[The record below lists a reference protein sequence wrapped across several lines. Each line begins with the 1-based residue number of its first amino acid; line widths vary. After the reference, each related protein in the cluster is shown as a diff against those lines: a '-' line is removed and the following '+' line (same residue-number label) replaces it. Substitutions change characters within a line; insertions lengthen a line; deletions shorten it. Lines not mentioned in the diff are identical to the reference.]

1 MSDTT
6 NMRADEIHVINQDLI
21 DFINSN
27 LTQLGQSISLIEK
40 KDYLEKRKILSGASI
55 GSHIRHILE
64 LFVELEKGYESGLV
78 QYEARARDKDLE
90 TDPLL
95 AASMIEKISASLLK
109 PNKHLKLSFCFD
121 LASNKTSYVS
131 TNYWRE
137 LAYNLEHMIHHM
149 AIIRIGF
156 SEITNYS
163 VPADYGV
170 AFATLQYRK
179 SCAQ

>member
-1 MSDTT
+1 MTL
-6 NMRADEIHVINQDLI
+6 INKIIPEENQDINVDLI
-21 DFINSN
+21 DSINAS
-27 LTQLGQSISLIEK
+27 LTQLKHSIATIEQK
-40 KDYLEKRKILSGASI
+40 EYLAKRGILSEASI

-95 AASMIEKISASLLK
+95 ATSMIEKISASLLK
-109 PNKHLKLSFCFD
+109 PNKHLQLSFCFE

-156 SEITNYS
+156 SEISNYS
-163 VPADYGV
+163 VPEDYGV

>member
-1 MSDTT
+1 MTLT
-6 NMRADEIHVINQDLI
+6 NKIIPEEYLDINIDLLV
-21 DFINSN
+21 FINAS
-27 LTQLGQSISLIEK
+27 LTQLRQSIAAIEQ
-40 KDYLEKRKILSGASI
+40 KDYLAKRGILSGASI

-64 LFVELEKGYESGLV
+64 LFIELEKGYEIGLV
-78 QYEARARDKDLE
+78 QYEARARDKNLE

-95 AASMIEKISASLLK
+95 AISMIEKISASLTK
-109 PNKHLKLSFCFD
+109 PNKHLQLSLCFD

-156 SEITNYS
+156 SEIANYS
-163 VPADYGV
+163 IPEDYGV